1 MESSRLWLGID
12 VKESAYNAGDLGLIP
27 GFGMIPLTNGMAT
40 YSSIAWRILWTEES
54 AKLESMG
61 SQKVRHD

>member
-27 GFGMIPLTNGMAT
+27 GFGMIPLTNGLAT

-54 AKLESMG
+54 AKL
-61 SQKVRHD
+61 